1 MENIE
6 ERGKIVIKKEGS
18 IITAVHPEHARFKM
32 QRVIPKKLLDH
43 EIDERIEAMKDE
55 LLKFIDCMV

>member
-1 MENIE
+1 MANIE
-6 ERGKIVIKKEGS
+6 RKKVVVKKEGGLL
-18 IITAVHPEHARFKM
+18 TATHPDHERFKM

-43 EIDERIEAMKDE
+43 E